1 MPSGSTDSELYGLF
15 LKHIRERLRH
25 TNILLYTDDLG
36 TIHSLLVQA
45 AKMNMSE
52 TRYSY
57 LVANMDLHLLEDF
70 LGPEFHCNITG
81 FQLVRQQ
88 PQIKT
93 DLALAMDAMALVGA
107 AVHALRQRNLEP
119 RPQQLLCDAG
129 DQWTDGML
137 VEEQIRKVELSDATT
152 GERSAQI
159 RLNATTGERIDTSI
173 ASYLHLLGETHP
185 EFIKFGSIGK
195 TSEGRDMPFLT
206 LGYPSASKK
215 PALFVDA
222 GIHAREWIAP
232 AVALHFINAL
242 INVPRFHSLLS
253 EVDVHVLP
261 SVNPD
266 GYSHTWTEDRL
277 WRRTRSGPVKAD
289 PKVCG
294 SNDDSKEEQY
304 CYGVDPNR
312 NFPFH
317 WGKAG
322 VSKCPCSQVY
332 NGEKPLSEPECA
344 NLAKFISANSG
355 TIKAYLTLHAFSNLI
370 IHPYGFERHFYPK
383 DIAQIR
389 SVANSMAKAIATAGG
404 DKFKVGS
411 APDIL
416 YLVSGSSDDFARN
429 QGIKYTYTMELTSG
443 WYDSNYVGFVY
454 PEEGIGKEAE
464 QVLPALDPFNS
475 VIHPHLMEKRFAD
488 CFSTC
493 GRLREPS
500 KKYCFKNCIQG

>member
-1 MPSGSTDSELYGLF
+1 MSSSILPLF
-15 LKHIRERLRH
+15 
-25 TNILLYTDDLG
+25 
-36 TIHSLLVQA
+36 SLL
-45 AKMNMSE
+45 
-52 TRYSY
+52 
-57 LVANMDLHLLEDF
+57 LLALSNAISGTVRHYD
-70 LGPEFHCNITG
+70 G
-81 FQLVRQQ
+81 FQLLRAT
-88 PQIKT
+88 PKT
-93 DLALAMDAMALVGA
+93 LEQLV
-107 AVHALRQRNLEP
+107 ALRNFTESAIVQQNSDADVWNFRPFVGEP
-119 RPQQLLCDAG
+119 SEFFAGPNDAKSVLDFLDKNQIPNDVLVTDFGIQLRKSQQQFILHDPA
-129 DQWTDGML
+129 
-137 VEEQIRKVELSDATT
+137 EQIRSPSDFD
-152 GERSAQI
+152 
-159 RLNATTGERIDTSI
+159 LNRFHPFESI

-464 QVLPALDPFNS
+464 QVLPALWTLAEHIRN
-475 VIHPHLMEKRFAD
+475 
-488 CFSTC
+488 
-493 GRLREPS
+493 EPEETWRGSS
-500 KKYCFKNCIQG
+500 KTDGESP